1 MYLNFQIKN
10 KNVSMRDSKHIF
22 LALNWLGWE
31 IEKMKLF
38 KPLRRRHRRRNWYV
52 FYIKTIKISMFIFN
66 VLTKSSYLINTG
78 VCGNFAF
85 LPCKHGKNSKDVRP
99 GQSLRMQ
106 YLSFVFPQKQ

>member
-1 MYLNFQIKN
+1 
-10 KNVSMRDSKHIF
+10 MRDSKHIF

-78 VCGNFAF
+78 SYHSTAVCIIVVVVAY
-85 LPCKHGKNSKDVRP
+85 CSHVTSKGGWNLKSQIP
-99 GQSLRMQ
+99 
-106 YLSFVFPQKQ
+106 